1 MKRLLIALAFALPT
15 ANAQVLT
22 TVTPTASPASQVL
35 ALAPQLLPFAGDAN
49 FTNLANGLA
58 LGLPVTLTT
67 RLSNGGT
74 EQFTFTPTG
83 TMSALEI
90 AQTLEKARQL
100 LISRGVATPTAQQ
113 LGTVLTGGALTTA
126 SGTTSVNPIVAG
138 ATTAATPAGASAA
151 TQSPAAAIQATNS
164 PAANAAAGSTTAGVR
179 NMSDSA
185 LPRGIS
191 DTPPQPVPGVT
202 SPAPG
207 SASTVTPAAAATTAT
222 PATATSP
229 AIAPSTSPG
238 STSAPASI
246 RVR

>member
-1 MKRLLIALAFALPT
+1 MRHLLVALAFVIPT
-15 ANAQVLT
+15 AHAQVLT
-22 TVTPTASPASQVL
+22 TAPTASPASQVL

-49 FTNLANGLA
+49 FANLVNGLA
-58 LGLPVTLTT
+58 LGLPVTLST

-74 EQFTFTPTG
+74 EQFTFTPSG

-100 LISRGVATPTAQQ
+100 LISHGVATPTAQQ
-113 LGTVLTGGALTTA
+113 LGAALTGGSLTTA
-126 SGTTSVNPIVAG
+126 SGTTTVNPIVAG
-138 ATTAATPAGASAA
+138 ATAAAGAASPN
-151 TQSPAAAIQATNS
+151 TQSPAVAIQATNS
-164 PAANAAAGSTTAGVR
+164 PAANAAAGASAGVR

-191 DTPPQPVPGVT
+191 DTPPQAVPGVA

-207 SASTVTPAAAATTAT
+207 SASTVTPAGAATTA
-222 PATATSP
+222 
-229 AIAPSTSPG
+229 PSTP
-238 STSAPASI
+238 APASI

>member
-1 MKRLLIALAFALPT
+1 MKRLLVALAFAIPT

-22 TVTPTASPASQVL
+22 TTPTVSPASQVL
-35 ALAPQLLPFAGDAN
+35 ALAPQLLAFAGDAN
-49 FTNLANGLA
+49 FTNLVNGLA

-67 RLSNGGT
+67 GLSNGGT
-74 EQFTFTPTG
+74 QQFAFTPTG

-113 LGTVLTGGALTTA
+113 LGTALTGGSLTTA
-126 SGTTSVNPIVAG
+126 SGTMTTNPIVSATTG
-138 ATTAATPAGASAA
+138 ATAAAGASTAA
-151 TQSPAAAIQATNS
+151 GAGAQSPANAIQAANS
-164 PAANAAAGSTTAGVR
+164 PAANATAASSTAGVR

-191 DTPPQPVPGVT
+191 DTPPQPVPGVPQ
-202 SPAPG
+202 PAQG
-207 SASTVTPAAAATTAT
+207 SASTVTPAAAVTTAT
-222 PATATSP
+222 PAAATAAP
-229 AIAPSTSPG
+229 AATALP
-238 STSAPASI
+238 SAPASI

>member
-1 MKRLLIALAFALPT
+1 MNRLLIALAFLIPSAH
-15 ANAQVLT
+15 AQVLT
-22 TVTPTASPASQVL
+22 PAPTASPASQVL

-49 FTNLANGLA
+49 FANLVNGLA
-58 LGLPVTLTT
+58 LGLPVTLSTG
-67 RLSNGGT
+67 LSNGGT
-74 EQFTFTPTG
+74 QQFTFTPSG

-100 LISRGVATPTAQQ
+100 LISHGVATPTAQQ
-113 LGTVLTGGALTTA
+113 LGTALTGGSLSTA
-126 SGTTSVNPIVAG
+126 SGTTTVNPIVAG
-138 ATTAATPAGASAA
+138 ATTGAITPS
-151 TQSPAAAIQATNS
+151 TQSPAAAIQATHS
-164 PAANAAAGSTTAGVR
+164 PAANAAAGAGTGVR

-191 DTPPQPVPGVT
+191 DTPPQAVPGVT

-222 PATATSP
+222 PAP
-229 AIAPSTSPG
+229 AAAPASAIPSAP